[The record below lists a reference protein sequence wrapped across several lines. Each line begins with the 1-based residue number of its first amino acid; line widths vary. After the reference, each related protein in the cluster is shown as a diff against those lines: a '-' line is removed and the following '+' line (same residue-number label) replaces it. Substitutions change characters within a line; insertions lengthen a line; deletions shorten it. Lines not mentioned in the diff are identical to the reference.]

1 MATPSRNSPQSSR
14 QRSKDLERLTALQT
28 ELEAR
33 IKARDSL
40 IAFTQWTYSQYRP
53 ARHHRLIADK
63 LEAVARGE
71 IDRLMI
77 FMPPRHGKSELAS
90 VRFPAWYL
98 GRYPNNSIIA
108 ASYNSDLASDFG
120 RQVRNIVGSPEYH
133 ALYATRLA
141 EDSKAADR
149 WHTREGGSY
158 VSAGVGTGVTGRG
171 AHILLIDD
179 PFKDREEA
187 DSERY
192 RDRVWGWYTSVAYT
206 RLESTIAPDTSERN
220 QIVNVPAKYGMSSF
234 VPSEL
239 IPENPPKIS
248 AQNSG
253 AVVIINTRWHEDDLT
268 GRLLAEEKRGGDK
281 WEVLDLP
288 AQRDGEALWPE
299 KYPWEQ
305 LERIRKAIGPRDF
318 SALYMQKPSPQ
329 EGLFFKREWVRWYD
343 EFPAGMHIYG
353 ASDYA
358 VSKGGGDWTVHGVFG
373 VDAVENVYVLE
384 WWRGQTSSDVW
395 VERFLDLVKGW
406 RPLLWGEEKGQI
418 IKSLGPFI
426 DKRSIERKIFVA
438 REQIASVRDK
448 ESRAQSFRGR
458 MAMGKVFF
466 PNTLWGRELVERI
479 MTFPTGVDDDVD
491 VLGLF
496 GRMLDKTVGVGS
508 GSSRAVSGSDRWD
521 KAFGREPERDWKTL

>member
-1 MATPSRNSPQSSR
+1 MTKLA
-14 QRSKDLERLTALQT
+14 DLLAMQA
-28 ELEAR
+28 ELDRR
-33 IKARDSL
+33 IKARNSL
-40 IAFTQWTYSQYRP
+40 ISFTEWTYDLYRP
-53 ARHHRLIADK
+53 AHHHRLIALK

-77 FMPPRHGKSELAS
+77 FMPPRHGKSELGS

-98 GRYPNNSIIA
+98 GQYPNNSIIA

-141 EDSKAADR
+141 ADSQAADR
-149 WHTREGGSY
+149 WHTNQGGSY

-171 AHILLIDD
+171 AHVLLIDD

-206 RLESTIAPDTSERN
+206 RLESELTE
-220 QIVNVPAKYGMSSF
+220 NVEK
-234 VPSEL
+234 
-239 IPENPPKIS
+239 NS
-248 AQNSG
+248 AQKNGG

-268 GRLLAEEKRGGDK
+268 GRLLEEEKRGGDK

-288 AQRDGEALWPE
+288 AILDTEPKSALWPA
-299 KYPWEQ
+299 KYDLDA
-305 LERIRKAIGPRDF
+305 LERIRRAIGPRDF

-329 EGLFFKREWVRWYD
+329 EGLFFKREWVRWFD
-343 EFPAGMHIYG
+343 EFPKDMHVYG

-373 VDAVENVYVLE
+373 VDVVENIYILD
-384 WWRGQTSSDVW
+384 WWRGQTASDVW
-395 VERFLDLVKGW
+395 VEKFLDLVKGW
-406 RPLLWGEEKGQI
+406 KPLMWGEEKGQI

-426 DKRSIERKIFVA
+426 DKRCLERSTFVA

-448 ESRAQSFRGR
+448 ETRAQSIRGR
-458 MAMGKVFF
+458 MAMGKLFF

-496 GRMLDKTVGVGS
+496 GRMLDKTVGAKGS
-508 GSSRAVSGSDRWD
+508 GQRVVKGRDRWD
-521 KAFGREPERDWKTL
+521 RAFRKDPETNWKTL

>member
-1 MATPSRNSPQSSR
+1 MTDLSRLEAMQLELNRRIEARNS
-14 QRSKDLERLTALQT
+14 LIGFT
-28 ELEAR
+28 E
-33 IKARDSL
+33 
-40 IAFTQWTYSQYRP
+40 WTYPDYR
-53 ARHHRLIADK
+53 AAEHHRLIAAR
-63 LEAVARGE
+63 LEAIASGE

-77 FMPPRHGKSELAS
+77 FMPPRHGKSELGS

-98 GRYPNNSIIA
+98 GQYPNNSIIA

-133 ALYATRLA
+133 ALYPVELA
-141 EDSKAADR
+141 ADSQAADR
-149 WHTREGGSY
+149 WHTNKGGSY

-171 AHILLIDD
+171 ANVLLIDD

-206 RLESTIAPDTSERN
+206 RLEAMLSEN
-220 QIVNVPAKYGMSSF
+220 TDSY
-234 VPSEL
+234 L
-239 IPENPPKIS
+239 LPEKIS
-248 AQNSG
+248 EEKNSG
-253 AVVIINTRWHEDDLT
+253 NLKPISGAIVVINTRWHEDDLT
-268 GRLLAEEKRGGDK
+268 GRLLDEEKKGGDK

-288 AQRDGEALWPE
+288 AQRDGKALWPA
-299 KYPWEQ
+299 KFDWDA

-318 SALYMQKPSPQ
+318 SALYMQSPSPQ
-329 EGLFFKREWVRWYD
+329 EGIFFKREWVRWFD
-343 EFPAGMHIYG
+343 EFPKDMHIYG

-373 VDAVENVYVLE
+373 VDAVENIYILD

-395 VERFLDLVKGW
+395 VEKFLDLVKGW
-406 RPLLWGEEKGQI
+406 RPLMWGEEKGQI

-426 DKRSIERKIFVA
+426 DKRCQERSIYVA

-448 ESRAQSFRGR
+448 ESRAQSIRGR
-458 MAMGKVFF
+458 MAMGKLFF
-466 PNTLWGRELVERI
+466 PKTIWGRELVERI
-479 MTFPTGVDDDVD
+479 MTFPAGVDDDVD

-496 GRMLDKTVGVGS
+496 GRMLDKTVGAKGS
-508 GSSRAVSGSDRWD
+508 GTRKVHGMDRWD
-521 KAFGREPERDWKTL
+521 KAFRKEPEMDWKTL